1 VEVPIKIENA
11 TLYQGRVPI
20 LKDIDLTVHP
30 GEFVFLIGRTGAGK
44 STLLKSLYGE
54 IPVTEGKVQVSGFQ
68 LNGLKESKI
77 PYLRREL
84 GIVFQDFQLLNDRS
98 AIDNLLFVL
107 KATGW
112 KKKDVM
118 IARCEQVLQ
127 VVGLENKGYKFP
139 AELSGGEQQRLV
151 IARALL
157 NEPKLVL
164 ADEPTGSLDPTVS
177 DEVMALLQKICSEGT
192 SILMATHDYRLIQKF
207 GGTIYEVKDQNL
219 NMIPDVTHLSS

>member
-1 VEVPIKIENA
+1 MEVPIKIENA
-11 TLYQGRVPI
+11 TLYQGKVPI

-54 IPVTEGKVQVSGFQ
+54 IPVTEGKVQVSGFE

-207 GGTIYEVKDQNL
+207 GGTIYEIKDQNL